1 MHLVYGLYLL
11 GAAVAYVALNWPPS
25 WIGMAKILAIA
36 FSCTGLAIFAV
47 GRARGRS
54 ERYFMVYLAKSA
66 KKPARNELVQ
76 VKLLENSKNGVIGE
90 V

>member
-1 MHLVYGLYLL
+1 
-11 GAAVAYVALNWPPS
+11 
-25 WIGMAKILAIA
+25 
-36 FSCTGLAIFAV
+36 
-47 GRARGRS
+47 
-54 ERYFMVYLAKSA
+54 MVYLAKSA